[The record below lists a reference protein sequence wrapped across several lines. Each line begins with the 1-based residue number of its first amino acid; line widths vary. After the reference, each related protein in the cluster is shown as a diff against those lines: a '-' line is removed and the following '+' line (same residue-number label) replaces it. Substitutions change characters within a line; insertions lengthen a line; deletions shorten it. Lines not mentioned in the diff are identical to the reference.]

1 MTPAKAKTGLSGM
14 TDTRGPGSW
23 PGLRSSRPATPT
35 LETVR
40 GLHHLAGETFRAE
53 EEPREARLWGT
64 VAESHERPG
73 AGPG

>member
-1 MTPAKAKTGLSGM
+1 MGVRLWRASVNHALQ
-14 TDTRGPGSW
+14 
-23 PGLRSSRPATPT
+23 LRLQDDA
-35 LETVR
+35 